1 MITTHYS
8 QDDFKTGKQAISKEQ
23 LVERILSAPHNSFA
37 SYETKKGTID
47 NFKRSIWKEGELK
60 GKEIDTFTF
69 RYGRQEIMLQPY
81 DEATNG
87 DKETFIEECKEYIKK
102 VKKCHQQLK
111 RIVSGLGKNP
121 CCFSRGLP
129 EVTLGEFL
137 NEMDQNTQ

>member
-87 DKETFIEECKEYIKK
+87 DKETFIEECKEYIRNNDSLVNKIWDM
-102 VKKCHQQLK
+102 HLSMSK
-111 RIVSGLGKNP
+111 RNGENASGGVQPTTGTSLQEA
-121 CCFSRGLP
+121 S
-129 EVTLGEFL
+129 
-137 NEMDQNTQ
+137 